1 MVIFL
6 LIIGLCAADASF
18 FSNPFPKNQADNF
31 MTKVENAAADIKNN
45 LEKIDAVEALQS
57 LLFWLHRLIF
67 DLLLLLLGCLDSL
80 GALAYGRPTW
90 VAARD
95 ETLLAPPPGA
105 LCPALLVLGTV
116 FALLLVIALIFG
128 RDLAEAAKD
137 FGRAG
142 HGSEES
148 STEES
153 SDSE

>member
-1 MVIFL
+1 
-6 LIIGLCAADASF
+6 
-18 FSNPFPKNQADNF
+18 
-31 MTKVENAAADIKNN
+31 MTKVENAAADINNN
-45 LEKIDAVEALQS
+45 LKQIEAVEALRS
-57 LLFWLHRLIF
+57 LLFWLHRLIM

-80 GALAYGRPTW
+80 GALAYGRPAW

-105 LCPALLVLGTV
+105 LCPALLLLGTV
-116 FALLLVIALIFG
+116 FALLLGIALIFG
-128 RDLAEAAKD
+128 RDLAETAEAWAGKEKG
-137 FGRAG
+137 GRAG